1 MLNAAGNHSSF
12 SAPVEAQ
19 DTSIG
24 EALNEIYSIQ
34 ATLDSLSQ
42 GDETVRAVTVAY
54 LAKRLETVHDSLEMG
69 IPLSMRS
76 VQGGA
81 A

>member
-1 MLNAAGNHSSF
+1 MLNAAENHSSF

-24 EALNEIYSIQ
+24 AALNELYDIQ

-42 GDETVRAVTVAY
+42 GDEPVRAVAVAY
-54 LAKRLETVHDSLEMG
+54 LAKRLEYVHDGLEMG
-69 IPLSMRS
+69 IPRSMRS